1 MTAAMRL
8 YSPRIMANTSR
19 PRTRPTH
26 THPLHTNTTFTHAQ
40 TLHTHTRFYA
50 CKCAI
55 CVCVRGFFFGLC
67 QTGLVSAAWSPVSR
81 LRCTCSRS
89 TLYSKT
95 HLSDFM
101 APFKW
106 LLNLPNVKIL
116 RLFRSLSRG
125 VSHKFGLTRCHL
137 NVPPKRLTA
146 CRTCCHMVQ
155 VGVQLYSR
163 LCACLS

>member
-1 MTAAMRL
+1 MTAAIRL

-26 THPLHTNTTFTHAQ
+26 THPLHTNTTFTHTHTLHSH
-40 TLHTHTRFYA
+40 TLHTHTPIQQTLCYA

-55 CVCVRGFFFGLC
+55 CVCVCVRGFFFGLC
-67 QTGLVSAAWSPVSR
+67 LTGLVSAAWTPVSR
-81 LRCTCSRS
+81 LRSTCIRS

-116 RLFRSLSRG
+116 RLFRSLE
-125 VSHKFGLTRCHL
+125 GLAI
-137 NVPPKRLTA
+137 NSAKRPA
-146 CRTCCHMVQ
+146 I
-155 VGVQLYSR
+155 
-163 LCACLS
+163 

>member
-1 MTAAMRL
+1 MRL

-26 THPLHTNTTFTHAQ
+26 THPLHTNTTFTHTRTLHSH
-40 TLHTHTRFYA
+40 TLHTHTHTLPTDTLLRMQM
-50 CKCAI
+50 CNL

-67 QTGLVSAAWSPVSR
+67 LTGLVSAAWTPVSR
-81 LRCTCSRS
+81 LRSMCIRF

-116 RLFRSLSRG
+116 RLFRSLE
-125 VSHKFGLTRCHL
+125 GLAI
-137 NVPPKRLTA
+137 NSAKRAAT
-146 CRTCCHMVQ
+146 
-155 VGVQLYSR
+155 
-163 LCACLS
+163 